1 MAGPS
6 PAKTS
11 YVGLCT
17 NEQMPPDDFPRTALR
32 ESGDDVGGQMS
43 TIVDF
48 PVKPEVRPYIE
59 AARGFTGDPDWLVR
73 RRRRALARF
82 AEQGF
87 PSRRGE
93 AWRYLDLRSLQEA
106 PLLPAVDGARPARCA
121 LPDEIGIGGAMHRLV
136 LVDGRFAPE
145 LSAVSGLP
153 AGIWFGSTAA
163 AIGSRPDLIGAALG
177 ALTHQPEQPFAALNA
192 AFFTDGFI
200 LDVAPGVVVEEPI
213 EILHLAS
220 GDVPA
225 SLHTRSLAVLGT
237 ESRVRLIETF
247 AGEGRYWRN
256 DVLALRLGAGAALDR
271 IALVEEADDAVH
283 LAALDAVL
291 GSAAWLDSF
300 VLLLGGG
307 TVRHEAVVR
316 HEGEGAHC
324 GLYGAFLASR
334 RQEANIVTTVDH
346 LALRSETREIFKGVA
361 AGRAHGAFQGR
372 ITVRPGAQKVDA
384 HMLSRNLLL
393 GARAAIDTKPELEI
407 FADDVKCSH
416 GAAIG
421 DLDEAALFYL
431 LARGIPHEDARHMLI
446 EAFIRDAV
454 EIVEPAAVRE
464 HLLSR
469 LARRLAALEE

>member
-1 MAGPS
+1 
-6 PAKTS
+6 
-11 YVGLCT
+11 
-17 NEQMPPDDFPRTALR
+17 
-32 ESGDDVGGQMS
+32 
-43 TIVDF
+43 
-48 PVKPEVRPYIE
+48 
-59 AARGFTGDPDWLVR
+59 
-73 RRRRALARF
+73 
-82 AEQGF
+82 
-87 PSRRGE
+87 
-93 AWRYLDLRSLQEA
+93 
-106 PLLPAVDGARPARCA
+106 
-121 LPDEIGIGGAMHRLV
+121 
-136 LVDGRFAPE
+136 VDGRFAPE
-145 LSAVSGLP
+145 LSAVAGLP
-153 AGIWFGSTAA
+153 AGVWFGSTKA
-163 AIGSRPDLIGAALG
+163 AIGNRPRLVGEALD
-177 ALTHQPEQPFAALNA
+177 ALTREPDQPFPALNA
-192 AFFTDGFI
+192 ALFTDGFV
-200 LDVAPGVVVEEPI
+200 LDVAPGVVVDEPI

-220 GDVPA
+220 GEVPA
-225 SLHTRSLAVLGT
+225 SLHTRSLATLGA
-237 ESRVRLIETF
+237 ESRVRLVETF

-271 IALVEEADDAVH
+271 VALVEEADDAVH
-283 LAALDAVL
+283 LAALDAAL
-291 GSAAWLDSF
+291 GRAARLDSF

-316 HEGEGAHC
+316 SEGEGAHC

-346 LALRSETREIFKGVA
+346 LALRGETREIFKGVA
-361 AGRAHGAFQGR
+361 ADRAHGAFQGR

-393 GARAAIDTKPELEI
+393 GARAAIDAKPELEI

-431 LARGIPHEDARHMLI
+431 LARGIPREDARRMLI
-446 EAFIRDAV
+446 EAFIREAV